1 MSSSILKYLVFIHK
15 DLFFGTLKI
24 SRLFKISEDP
34 DASNGSG
41 PLQKGSGIL
50 LESNL
55 IQFERKKHLVI

>member
-1 MSSSILKYLVFIHK
+1 MFIHK

-41 PLQKGSGIL
+41 PLRKGSGIL

-55 IQFERKKHLVI
+55 TQFERKKRLVI